1 LQIKGEAIDMDKK
14 RERNAIFNK
23 LPGFF
28 KTGALVL
35 ILCAGTM
42 FARLSTL
49 AAVQQ
54 PAASDGKAAPT
65 GKADAKKTLALPAPG
80 TYKIDPAHSFA
91 YFSAWHHLVGRVR
104 GRFDKVTGT
113 ITVSPDP
120 AECRVD
126 VSIDV
131 ATISTQ
137 IGKRD
142 EDLRSDAY
150 FDVKKYLTMTYSG
163 RGIHRVSGDL
173 WRMDGSLTIHGVTRV
188 VPLTFKYNGAF
199 SDTGPNEPARVA
211 FHGTA
216 ATKRAEFGIGARD
229 NQAEVGNSTV
239 PDVDIEIDVEAD
251 AASAIP

>member
-1 LQIKGEAIDMDKK
+1 MNGKW
-14 RERNAIFNK
+14 ERNAILNK
-23 LPGFF
+23 LLGFF
-28 KTGALVL
+28 QTGALVL
-35 ILCAGTM
+35 SLYTGTM
-42 FARLSTL
+42 LVGFS
-49 AAVQQ
+49 AVAVAQHS
-54 PAASDGKAAPT
+54 AAST
-65 GKADAKKTLALPAPG
+65 GKVPSNGMAKSQALPTPG
-80 TYKIDPAHSFA
+80 AYKIDPAHSFA

-104 GRFDKVTGT
+104 GRFDKVTGI
-113 ITVSPDP
+113 ITVAPDP
-120 AECRVD
+120 ADCSVD

-137 IGKRD
+137 VSRRD

-163 RGIHRVSGDL
+163 RGIHRVSADL

-199 SDTGPNEPARVA
+199 SDTGPHEPARVA

-216 ATKRAEFGIGARD
+216 ATKRAQYGIGARD
-229 NQAEVGNSTV
+229 NQAEVGDSTV

-251 AASAIP
+251 AASSTP